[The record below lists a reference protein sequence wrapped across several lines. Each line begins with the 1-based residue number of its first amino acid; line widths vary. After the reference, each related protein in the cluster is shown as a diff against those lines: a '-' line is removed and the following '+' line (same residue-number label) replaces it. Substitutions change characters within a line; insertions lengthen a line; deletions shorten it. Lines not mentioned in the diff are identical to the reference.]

1 MTLIKRYYNKNI
13 IFNWLVDGKKLV
25 DIFKPDA
32 YIFEDKISS
41 KVFKW
46 YLKGLNEEEIIVKLN
61 KYKKNDDDRK
71 III

>member
-13 IFNWLVDGKKLV
+13 IFNSLTRGKKLV

-32 YIFEDKISS
+32 YIFEDEISS

-46 YLKGLNEEEIIVKLN
+46 YLKGLNEDEIIVKLN
-61 KYKKNDDDRK
+61 KYNKNEYN
-71 III
+71 